1 MPAVQ
6 GFVQRQG
13 RVSGRELSK
22 FPWTSY
28 KRESPSGCPGSR
40 GRGVRVWAAHR
51 LGRQLALV
59 GRGAFDLI

>member
-6 GFVQRQG
+6 GFVQRRG

-28 KRESPSGCPGSR
+28 KRAPAAVLGAGAEGSVY
-40 GRGVRVWAAHR
+40 GLHR